1 MRVPKWVLAG
11 ICAVPLMA
19 LADDSVRMKPGR
31 WQETPTITSVL
42 RNGVPVPAEAFRNTQ
57 DKLRFSCISPA
68 EATNPTLYFMEHTP
82 ADNCSTPEGS
92 VAGGRIAM
100 HAQCKLKTTSAPA
113 TISVEGAYSEQGYH
127 TVIKALAT
135 FNGTPM
141 EINFNV
147 DGKFVGPCKGDEE

>member
-1 MRVPKWVLAG
+1 
-11 ICAVPLMA
+11 
-19 LADDSVRMKPGR
+19 
-31 WQETPTITSVL
+31 
-42 RNGVPVPAEAFRNTQ
+42 
-57 DKLRFSCISPA
+57 
-68 EATNPTLYFMEHTP
+68 MEHTP
-82 ADNCSTPEGS
+82 GDNCSTPEGS

-100 HAQCKLKTTSAPA
+100 HDRCKLKTTSAPA

-147 DGKFVGPCKGDEE
+147 DGKFVGPCKGDEERWSEPRAGPMRFGNREGSDEPCRTDDRLHCVALRV